1 MKREGAPII
10 TPGDVPSELA
20 ATLLRGRRSYDKY
33 KPDPVPEAI
42 VEAAV
47 EVARWAPNHHLT
59 EPWHFYL
66 LGHESKEAIVELNAE
81 LVEADKGTEA
91 AEAKRTKWS
100 AVPGWLVVTCL
111 RSVDPKTARE
121 DYAACCCA
129 VQNLMLYLWSEGVG
143 SKWTTGKVTEDPGF
157 PRIVGFD
164 PEVEQPVA
172 LLWYGYPDQQARA
185 RRKPV
190 EQILERRE

>member
-1 MKREGAPII
+1 MKREGAPRIE
-10 TPGDVPSELA
+10 PGAVASATA
-20 ATLLRGRRSYDKY
+20 AMLLRGRRSYDKY
-33 KPDPVPEAI
+33 LPDPVPETVIESAI
-42 VEAAV
+42 

-66 LGHESKEAIVELNAE
+66 LGPESKAAIVERNTE
-81 LVEADKGTEA
+81 LVEADRGLEA
-91 AEAKRTKWS
+91 AEAKRAKWG

-111 RSVDPKTARE
+111 RSTDPKTARE

-143 SKWTTGKVTEDPGF
+143 SKWTTGKVTEDSSF

-164 PEVEQPVA
+164 PEVEEPVA
-172 LLWYGYPDQQARA
+172 LLWYGYPDQKPSA

-190 EQILERRE
+190 KGILERRD